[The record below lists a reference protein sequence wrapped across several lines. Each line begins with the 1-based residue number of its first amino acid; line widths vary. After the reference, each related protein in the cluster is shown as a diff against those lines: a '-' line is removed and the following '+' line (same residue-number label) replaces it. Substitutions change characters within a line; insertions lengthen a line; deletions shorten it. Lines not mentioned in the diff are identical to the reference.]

1 MELMRINDVVG
12 AFGLSSRTLRYYEQV
27 GILWSIH
34 PENKAQ
40 RWYDA
45 DALERLKQI
54 VVLRKLQIPVRDIAA
69 IFRDNSM
76 ETLIRAFVDKLESLD
91 GEITALSELRRLVD
105 DFLQKMMAAGI
116 TKISA
121 ITLLYEETEKRLA
134 TAADSK
140 PVTYQRL
147 SEVSRGALR
156 LHDVRLIRLPAMRV
170 LISRMK
176 NGELAALDGDSM
188 ENLFIDYGIIPTP
201 GLRDCFF
208 LRKPNDIWLMA
219 AKIPGDFINATPYTD
234 TQLKGGLYAVASSF
248 MEDMD
253 ETFVLLREWVAGSTH
268 YELDVIDDSTLR
280 RDEMVEELMP
290 WDIARAQNRFQQDV
304 FIPIRQKTKG
314 DDVK

>member
-1 MELMRINDVVG
+1 MDLVRINDVVG
-12 AFGLSSRTLRYYEQV
+12 TFGLSSRTLRYYEQV
-27 GILWSIH
+27 GILWSTH
-34 PENKAQ
+34 PGSKSQ

-54 VVLRKLQIPVRDIAA
+54 VVLRKLQIPVKDIAA
-69 IFRDNSM
+69 IFRDNS
-76 ETLIRAFVDKLESLD
+76 TAALIRAFMDKLESLD
-91 GEITALSELRRLVD
+91 GEMTALSELRRLVN
-105 DFLQKMMAAGI
+105 DFLQKMMSAGI

-134 TAADSK
+134 TVAESK

-147 SEVSRGALR
+147 TEISRSALR

-170 LISRMK
+170 LTSRLK
-176 NGELAALDGDSM
+176 TGELAALDGDSM
-188 ENLFIDYGIIPTP
+188 QNLFIEYGILPTP

-219 AKIPGDFINATPYTD
+219 AKIPDDFGNTTPYTD
-234 TQLKGGLYAVASSF
+234 IHLKGGLYAVASSF

-253 ETFVLLREWVAGSTH
+253 ETFGLLREWVTGSTL
-268 YELDVIDDSTLR
+268 YALDADDNGALC

-290 WDIARAQNRFQQDV
+290 WDLAHAQNRYQQDV
-304 FIPIRQKTKG
+304 FIPMRIKI
-314 DDVK
+314 